1 MPRQRAITQ
10 CPRRCDAGVVL
21 LALLLAL
28 ALGGIAMMAAV
39 DVAALTRQRANEQEL
54 LFVGDQYR
62 EAIRRY
68 YFGAP
73 PGTPRMLPG
82 SIDDLLD
89 DNRYPTPAHHL
100 RRRYADPV
108 TASPE
113 WGEVRIGTR
122 LSGVYSLSERQPVK
136 QQGFTPAYEPFS
148 GKTAY
153 RDWIFAVTNT
163 GTVTFVNPEFASTP
177 ASGAIPSVPS
187 RPANRT
193 LP

>member
-1 MPRQRAITQ
+1 MTEQRVITRR
-10 CPRRCDAGVVL
+10 PRRRDAGVVL

-39 DVAALTRQRANEQEL
+39 DVASLTRQRANEQEL

-73 PGTPRMLPG
+73 PGTPRILPA
-82 SIDDLLD
+82 SIDDLLED
-89 DNRYPTPAHHL
+89 DRFPTPVHHL
-100 RRRYADPV
+100 RRRYPDPM

-113 WGEVRIGTR
+113 WGEVRVGTR
-122 LSGVYSLSERQPVK
+122 LSGVYSLSEKQPVK

-148 GKTAY
+148 GKAAY
-153 RDWIFAVTNT
+153 RDWV
-163 GTVTFVNPEFASTP
+163 FASRRIP
-177 ASGAIPSVPS
+177 A
-187 RPANRT
+187 R
-193 LP
+193 